1 MPANLLKWPFQ
12 PSSLTVPLRLTSA
25 PLRVWS
31 VLSRMLIGVM
41 GAAGAVVVGAP
52 GIAAADPPPPN
63 INSFPSAKPSE
74 YAVMEGAWY
83 AFGVLDGVTCVL
95 DKQSGGYGCSGPI
108 PAAPG
113 GANLVSAG
121 PTGKPGFASSAQ
133 PLYGVIENAKAL
145 PPNTRLSFRTISCGT
160 DGYVTTCQNTADQS
174 GFVLSP
180 DGSFTFG

>member
-1 MPANLLKWPFQ
+1 M
-12 PSSLTVPLRLTSA
+12 
-25 PLRVWS
+25 LRVGCEPFRVWT
-31 VLSRMLIGVM
+31 VLDRLLVVVI
-41 GAAGAVVVGAP
+41 GAAGA
-52 GIAAADPPPPN
+52 GILGLPAVATADPPPAPD
-63 INSFPSAKPSE
+63 INAYPSAKPSE
-74 YAVMEGAWY
+74 YAVNDGAWY
-83 AFGVLDGVTCVL
+83 AFGALDGVTCVL

-121 PTGKPGFASSAQ
+121 PSGKPGFASSAQ
-133 PLYGVIENAKAL
+133 PLYGVVENAKAL

-160 DGYVTTCQNTADQS
+160 DGFTTTCLNTADQS

>member
-1 MPANLLKWPFQ
+1 VW
-12 PSSLTVPLRLTSA
+12 
-25 PLRVWS
+25 RV
-31 VLSRMLIGVM
+31 LNRILIAAMGVA
-41 GAAGAVVVGAP
+41 GAAVVGVP
-52 GIAAADPPPPN
+52 GIAAADPPPPPN
-63 INSFPSAKPSE
+63 INAFPPARPSD
-74 YAVMEGAWY
+74 YAVMDGAWY

-113 GANLVSAG
+113 GANLVSAA
-121 PTGKPGFASSAQ
+121 PSGKPGFASSAQ
-133 PLYGVIENAKAL
+133 PLYGVVENAHAL

-160 DGYVTTCQNTADQS
+160 DGYVTTCLNTADQS

>member
-1 MPANLLKWPFQ
+1 M
-12 PSSLTVPLRLTSA
+12 
-25 PLRVWS
+25 VWC
-31 VLSRMLIGVM
+31 VLSRILIGFLGVA
-41 GAAGAVVVGAP
+41 GAAAVAVP
-52 GIAAADPPPPN
+52 GIAAAEPAPAPN
-63 INSFPSAKPSE
+63 INVFPSAKPSD
-74 YAVMEGAWY
+74 YAVMDGAWY

-121 PTGKPGFASSAQ
+121 ASGKPGFANAAR
-133 PLYGVIENAKAL
+133 PLYGAVDNAKAL

-160 DGYVTTCQNTADQS
+160 DGLVTACLNSADQS

-180 DGSFTFG
+180 DGSYTFG

>member
-1 MPANLLKWPFQ
+1 MR
-12 PSSLTVPLRLTSA
+12 PSTTP
-25 PLRVWS
+25 PRVWC
-31 VLSRMLIGVM
+31 VLSRVLSGVAGVA
-41 GAAGAVVVGAP
+41 GAAVLGVP
-52 GIAAADPPPPN
+52 GIAAADPPPMPN
-63 INSFPSAKPSE
+63 INAFPSAKPSD
-74 YAVMEGAWY
+74 YSVMDGAWY

-121 PTGKPGFASSAQ
+121 AAGKPGFANAAR
-133 PLYGVIENAKAL
+133 PLYGVVENAKAL

-160 DGYVTTCQNTADQS
+160 DGLVTTCLNSIDQS

-180 DGSFTFG
+180 DGNYTFG

>member
-1 MPANLLKWPFQ
+1 VR
-12 PSSLTVPLRLTSA
+12 PSTTP
-25 PLRVWS
+25 PRVWC
-31 VLSRMLIGVM
+31 VLSRILSCVAGVA
-41 GAAGAVVVGAP
+41 GAAVLGAP
-52 GIAAADPPPPN
+52 GIAAADPPPMPN
-63 INSFPSAKPSE
+63 INAFPSAKPSD
-74 YAVMEGAWY
+74 YSVMDGAWY

-121 PTGKPGFASSAQ
+121 AAGKPGFANAAR
-133 PLYGVIENAKAL
+133 PLYGVVENANAL

-160 DGYVTTCQNTADQS
+160 DGLVTTCLNSIDQS

-180 DGSFTFG
+180 DGSYTFG

>member
-1 MPANLLKWPFQ
+1 
-12 PSSLTVPLRLTSA
+12 
-25 PLRVWS
+25 
-31 VLSRMLIGVM
+31 MLIGVL
-41 GAAGAVVVGAP
+41 GATGATLIAAQGV
-52 GIAAADPPPPN
+52 AAADPPPPPN
-63 INSFPSAKPSE
+63 VNAFPSAKPSD
-74 YAVMEGAWY
+74 YAVMDGAWY

-121 PTGKPGFASSAQ
+121 PSGKPGFASSPQ
-133 PLYGVIENAKAL
+133 PLYGVVQDAKPL
-145 PPNTRLSFRTISCGT
+145 PPNTRLSFRTVSCGT
-160 DGYVTTCQNTADQS
+160 DGLVTTCLNTADQS